1 MVVSSTFIAIACVTF
16 LAVGTIG
23 GMIPYALRV
32 HSQLSQRQMMIF
44 SVLNCL
50 SGGVLLAAGFIHMLP
65 NMLEDGEKLKLSFP
79 TSMLSCMLGLLI
91 PFLIEK
97 SELMEFVSGPI
108 SVASKSSDE
117 GEKANG
123 AYPKEIKGCA
133 IEEFETCSKGKSGVG
148 CGGMCRSPECGY
160 GCSRQV
166 ELGMHPG
173 FEMGTVDWGFEGEGE
188 GNVDG
193 DVAGDVQGS
202 ESRGS
207 DSGLGGC
214 QGSLTGAA
222 GLRAYAEVFG
232 DAEHDRFR
240 FKSTQCDQDTA
251 TKPAYYV
258 QTFYGS
264 IDSDLSEKVDSHK
277 SPVAQKSQSAY
288 TSFGLHTNDKEG
300 HCIDSNT
307 PMNTINNINNINDIN
322 NNINCNASLN
332 HSHGPSVFK
341 MRGNNVAISHLLL
354 FLLSVHSICAG
365 ISFGA
370 IKKVGTAVGLFIA
383 IICHKGFAGFAL
395 GMSFRQNS
403 IDVASAS
410 CAILMFSSMTPL
422 GAMIGFVTC
431 RIASGD
437 TSLWFSVIFKGIAAG
452 SFIYIS
458 LVEILLE
465 EFNGEKKR
473 ASKISKLCGFFIGNL
488 AMTVLGYYV
497 CPG

>member
-1 MVVSSTFIAIACVTF
+1 MEKLVEAIHKLSQGIKTEYSSLKA
-16 LAVGTIG
+16 LAAEAGRIHASE
-23 GMIPYALRV
+23 PE
-32 HSQLSQRQMMIF
+32 LSQRRMWAQIRKYLQIRCDA
-44 SVLNCL
+44 SLRGYQCL
-50 SGGVLLAAGFIHMLP
+50 APLLTNTINHTQLIEIVWPIMKQFEIVRPIIHNFHDENHAQTGRPLEGIPKGASGSISSIP
-65 NMLEDGEKLKLSFP
+65 ETNPIP
-79 TSMLSCMLGLLI
+79 TINNLI
-91 PFLIEK
+91 PDNL
-97 SELMEFVSGPI
+97 
-108 SVASKSSDE
+108 
-117 GEKANG
+117 
-123 AYPKEIKGCA
+123 
-133 IEEFETCSKGKSGVG
+133 
-148 CGGMCRSPECGY
+148 
-160 GCSRQV
+160 
-166 ELGMHPG
+166 
-173 FEMGTVDWGFEGEGE
+173 
-188 GNVDG
+188 
-193 DVAGDVQGS
+193 
-202 ESRGS
+202 
-207 DSGLGGC
+207 
-214 QGSLTGAA
+214 
-222 GLRAYAEVFG
+222 
-232 DAEHDRFR
+232 
-240 FKSTQCDQDTA
+240 
-251 TKPAYYV
+251 
-258 QTFYGS
+258 S
-264 IDSDLSEKVDSHK
+264 IH
-277 SPVAQKSQSAY
+277 
-288 TSFGLHTNDKEG
+288 N
-300 HCIDSNT
+300 
-307 PMNTINNINNINDIN
+307 INNINNINDIN